1 MAHGF
6 EEAINKAIGI
16 GEEDT
21 EQEKQRAELNAEA
34 SRIVGAV
41 TAASNSLEAL
51 QYLQQQ
57 AEQLFG
63 KAQQMGI
70 SIDGYN
76 SAADLVQQ
84 IDEKDKEESVELEQD
99 IPSFFEDPFGWMAA
113 KGEQYME
120 KFHEGLGGVA
130 QANIKQRAADG
141 YLPKEIEQVCEA
153 KGIAKEQAL
162 ELVADG
168 GFEAL
173 SNIEVYSGER
183 APPSAAPSMGAK
195 SKQTMV
201 DFP

>member
-6 EEAINKAIGI
+6 EEAINKAIGV
-16 GEEDT
+16 GEADA
-21 EQEKQRAELNAEA
+21 EQDKQRAELNAEA
-34 SRIVGAV
+34 SRIAGAV
-41 TAASNSLEAL
+41 TAASDSPEAL

-70 SIDGYN
+70 PIDGYS

-84 IDEKDKEESVELEQD
+84 SEEKDKEESVVLGQE

-120 KFHEGLGGVA
+120 KFQEGLGGVA

-141 YLPKEIEQVCEA
+141 HLPKEMEQVCEA

-173 SNIEVYSGER
+173 SNIEGYSGER

-195 SKQTMV
+195 SKEIV
-201 DFP
+201 PDF